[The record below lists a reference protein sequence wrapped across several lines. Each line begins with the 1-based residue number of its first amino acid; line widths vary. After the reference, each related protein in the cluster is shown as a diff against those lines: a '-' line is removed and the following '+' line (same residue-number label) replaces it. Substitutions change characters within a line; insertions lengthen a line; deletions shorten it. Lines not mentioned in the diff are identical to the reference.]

1 MIRGIFSFFLN
12 LDELS
17 ITVHPCSFAFGANS
31 PEIFAPAEKKAISAL
46 LKSKVAKSST
56 INS

>member
-1 MIRGIFSFFLN
+1 MFSSFLN

-31 PEIFAPAEKKAISAL
+31 PEIFAPAEKSYISSAE
-46 LKSKVAKSST
+46 VKSS
-56 INS
+56 

>member
-17 ITVHPCSFAFGANS
+17 ITVHPFSLALGANS
-31 PEIFAPAEKKAISAL
+31 PEILAPAEKKAMSTL